1 VSRRALLAVAVA
13 ATIAAA
19 CGDDDDGG
27 ESGGGDGGGA
37 LFDARG
43 GVVDAAPPACWR
55 RGTDLSLE
63 LVESGFS
70 QPIFVTAPPDDARL
84 FVVEQD
90 GLIKVIE
97 DGHALAAPF
106 LDIRDR
112 VVAGG
117 EQGLLGMAFHP
128 DYATT
133 GRFFVYYT
141 AVESE
146 AAGPEANVVAQYL
159 VSAVDANLADPD
171 SEERVIEIA
180 DFAPN
185 HNSGMLAFGRDGY
198 LYFGTG
204 DGGEG
209 SDPNNNGQ
217 DRTTILGDLLRID
230 VDGGNPYAIPVD
242 NPYVGSPGGAREEI
256 WISGLRNPWRWSFDR
271 ETGDMYIG
279 DVGQGRWEEI
289 NVLPAGQAA
298 GANLGWDEME
308 GDECFNDKVTAGD
321 PGADPDCDPGQ
332 FTRPVVTEF
341 HDRVI
346 DEGHRAIVGGYVYR
360 GTCYPDIRGWYFYA
374 DYRES
379 KIWKLVY
386 AAGEATA
393 HTEVTGDLDP
403 QGTKIETP
411 ASFGEDAGGE
421 LYVVMRQRGEL
432 YRIAVDLP

>member
-1 VSRRALLAVAVA
+1 MSRPGLLALALAVA
-13 ATIAAA
+13 IAAA

-27 ESGGGDGGGA
+27 DSGGGDGGGA
-37 LFDARG
+37 RFDARSG
-43 GVVDAAPPACWR
+43 PVDAAPPACSR

-63 LVESGFS
+63 LVASGLGL
-70 QPIFVTAPPDDARL
+70 PIFVTAPPGDPRL
-84 FVVEQD
+84 FVVEQA

-97 DGHALAAPF
+97 DGRVLATPF

-112 VVAGG
+112 VIEDG

-146 AAGPEANVVAQYL
+146 PAGPEANVVAQYL
-159 VSAVDANLADPD
+159 VSAADPNLADPA

-180 DFAPN
+180 DYARN

-198 LYFGTG
+198 LYFATG
-204 DGGEG
+204 DGGDG
-209 SDPNNNGQ
+209 SDPDNNGQ
-217 DRTTILGDLLRID
+217 DKTTILGDLLRID
-230 VDGGNPYAIPVD
+230 VDGSNPYAIPPD
-242 NPYVGSPGGAREEI
+242 NPYVGSPGGEREEI

-289 NVLPAGQAA
+289 DVLPAGQAA

-308 GDECFNDKVTAGD
+308 GDECFADKVTAGD

-332 FTRPVVTEF
+332 YTRPVVTEF
-341 HDRVI
+341 HDPI
-346 DEGHRAIVGGYVYR
+346 LEDGHRAIIGGYVYR
-360 GTCYPDIRGWYFYA
+360 GTCYPDIKGWYFYA
-374 DYRES
+374 DHRAGRV
-379 KIWKLVY
+379 WTFVY
-386 AAGEATA
+386 AGGEATA
-393 HTEVTGDLDP
+393 HTDLTTDLDP
-403 QGTKIETP
+403 QGTKIHYP
-411 ASFGEDAGGE
+411 SSFGEDGSGE
-421 LYVVMRQRGEL
+421 LYIAMRQRGEV
-432 YRIAVDLP
+432 YHIVVDAP